1 MIDLN
6 NNLMFKFQGDMKSFL
21 QSNKSNSLSLTS
33 QGIPIKLQCE
43 IVSAVSYLHSINV
56 VLP

>member
-1 MIDLN
+1 
-6 NNLMFKFQGDMKSFL
+6 MKTFL
-21 QSNKSNSLSLTS
+21 QSNKSNSLLLIG

-56 VLP
+56 ILP